1 MYAVDTG
8 AQLMQDSIEE
18 RKRDSEGNDILERP
32 QEEDD
37 DVAEEV
43 PGEAESLAPS
53 SSEPEDEEQ
62 VPLDRVILSR
72 NIARKGNHAPG

>member
-62 VPLDRVILSR
+62 VILPLDGGDPESEHGT
-72 NIARKGNHAPG
+72 KG